1 MTVATA
7 IILLIFAVA
16 ALVWAIIAKP
26 RKAVRIVCIVISAV
40 IALGCAAYIAL
51 AILLVNGIQNQPP
64 TATRIVE
71 TIQL

>member
-16 ALVWAIIAKP
+16 ALVWAVIAKP

-51 AILLVNGIQNQPP
+51 AFLLVQSGWCRPEY
-64 TATRIVE
+64 RSRR
-71 TIQL
+71 